1 MTAKHSNPTCN
12 RNVEHDS
19 VEEISQITEFERIS
33 GNSIGKKFKLGVPV
47 AKH

>member
-19 VEEISQITEFERIS
+19 VEEITEFERIS
-33 GNSIGKKFKLGVPV
+33 GNSIGK
-47 AKH
+47 